1 MFETL
6 RKYLVKVDILGSNIK
21 LYNMNKTGQ
30 RSQTLSGGGL
40 SIVVVILSL
49 IFSGYFLS
57 DIFYRRNPKAYQVT
71 QYNDDVASLTFEK
84 DGMFF
89 FIQYF
94 NTLNQSFD
102 MYDEKAI
109 VFEGRVK
116 TVRSGET
123 IATYELRKCDYQTDF
138 KGFEHLF
145 PAQNYEKDINN
156 GAYLCISVMTLNGSK
171 LENTNSQ
178 YIPPFSDHGM
188 GSISQDPIYFEVGA
202 SRCQNSSLNNN
213 HCLSDDRVSLM
224 IIGSVYKLIFVDN
237 MFDTNNYDK
246 PLSQFVHHI
255 DGQVGPTNFA
265 NNFINI
271 LNVRFQTH
279 DGLVFDNI
287 DAFDSYQFN
296 DRVEM
301 VSPILEG
308 SPNVGKIFNFQIE
321 LQNTPKLYERY
332 YTRLQECLASM
343 GGVVQGLFLFSLTI
357 NSFINVITEERN
369 IMQKVFSQF
378 INIRKDSKLCNKGGM
393 I

>member
-1 MFETL
+1 
-6 RKYLVKVDILGSNIK
+6 
-21 LYNMNKTGQ
+21 
-30 RSQTLSGGGL
+30 
-40 SIVVVILSL
+40 
-49 IFSGYFLS
+49 
-57 DIFYRRNPKAYQVT
+57 
-71 QYNDDVASLTFEK
+71 
-84 DGMFF
+84 
-89 FIQYF
+89 
-94 NTLNQSFD
+94 
-102 MYDEKAI
+102 
-109 VFEGRVK
+109 
-116 TVRSGET
+116 
-123 IATYELRKCDYQTDF
+123 
-138 KGFEHLF
+138 
-145 PAQNYEKDINN
+145 
-156 GAYLCISVMTLNGSK
+156 
-171 LENTNSQ
+171 
-178 YIPPFSDHGM
+178 
-188 GSISQDPIYFEVGA
+188 
-202 SRCQNSSLNNN
+202 
-213 HCLSDDRVSLM
+213 M

>member
-1 MFETL
+1 
-6 RKYLVKVDILGSNIK
+6 
-21 LYNMNKTGQ
+21 
-30 RSQTLSGGGL
+30 
-40 SIVVVILSL
+40 
-49 IFSGYFLS
+49 
-57 DIFYRRNPKAYQVT
+57 
-71 QYNDDVASLTFEK
+71 
-84 DGMFF
+84 
-89 FIQYF
+89 
-94 NTLNQSFD
+94 

-255 DGQVGPTNFA
+255 DGQIGPTNFA

-271 LNVRFQTH
+271 FNVRFQTQ
-279 DGLVFDNI
+279 D
-287 DAFDSYQFN
+287 
-296 DRVEM
+296 
-301 VSPILEG
+301 
-308 SPNVGKIFNFQIE
+308 
-321 LQNTPKLYERY
+321 
-332 YTRLQECLASM
+332 
-343 GGVVQGLFLFSLTI
+343 
-357 NSFINVITEERN
+357 
-369 IMQKVFSQF
+369 
-378 INIRKDSKLCNKGGM
+378 
-393 I
+393 

>member
-1 MFETL
+1 
-6 RKYLVKVDILGSNIK
+6 
-21 LYNMNKTGQ
+21 
-30 RSQTLSGGGL
+30 
-40 SIVVVILSL
+40 
-49 IFSGYFLS
+49 
-57 DIFYRRNPKAYQVT
+57 
-71 QYNDDVASLTFEK
+71 
-84 DGMFF
+84 
-89 FIQYF
+89 
-94 NTLNQSFD
+94 

-145 PAQNYEKDINN
+145 PAQNYEQDINN
-156 GAYLCISVMTLNGSK
+156 GAYLCISVMALYGSK
-171 LENTNSQ
+171 LENTNSH
-178 YIPPFSDHGM
+178 ILPFSDHGM
-188 GSISQDPIYFEVGA
+188 VLISHFEVWA
-202 SRCQNSSLNNN
+202 SRRQ
-213 HCLSDDRVSLM
+213 CLSDDQISLM

-255 DGQVGPTNFA
+255 DGQIGPTNFA

-271 LNVRFQTH
+271 FNVRFQTQ
-279 DGLVFDNI
+279 DWLVFDNI

-308 SPNVGKIFNFQIE
+308 SPNVGKISIF
-321 LQNTPKLYERY
+321 KLSYKTRLN
-332 YTRLQECLASM
+332 YTRGLQECLASI
-343 GGVVQGLFLFSLTI
+343 GGVVQGLILLSLII

-369 IMQKVFSQF
+369 IMQKVLSKF
-378 INIRKDSKLCNKGGM
+378 INIRKDSKLCNKGSM
-393 I
+393 IWISKFIEINKINIGKIVESHNGGHILPTHSSLPNIKFEIPSISSKKYTIFVYLN